1 MIEFGKTLRTARE
14 AKGLTTAQ
22 VAESTHMM
30 IQIVEGLEN
39 EDFSRIVAP
48 IYGRGFVK
56 LYCEAVGLD
65 PKDLIAE
72 FMEIYNGNRPA
83 AIRVREV
90 PPAAPQEN
98 IAPVATQP
106 TPTQQMTVPPAQPER
121 ATREEPRLTHSDE
134 SSLFSTPSAPTKSDF
149 AAAAPLLDFPPRD
162 EEPKKPIKRAFH
174 RPEMSMPELPPSLW
188 RMAVV
193 IGALLIV
200 LWLLFVGIRALY
212 RATMLPPPT
221 ETTSSETVQPT
232 RTESVAPTARN
243 EAKATAREGQ
253 KKTERT
259 PMAIPSLYID

>member
-83 AIRVREV
+83 TIRVREV

-98 IAPVATQP
+98 VAPVATQP

-121 ATREEPRLTHSDE
+121 ATREEPSLPHSGE
-134 SSLFSTPSAPTKSDF
+134 SSLFSTPSAPAKSDF
-149 AAAAPLLDFPPRD
+149 AAADPLLDFPSTD
-162 EEPKKPIKRAFH
+162 EEPKKPQFPDSETGKTVPASSAFV
-174 RPEMSMPELPPSLW
+174 PPT
-188 RMAVV
+188 A
-193 IGALLIV
+193 GLLIARQVV
-200 LWLLFVGIRALY
+200 LDLIASGE
-212 RATMLPPPT
+212 T
-221 ETTSSETVQPT
+221 ED
-232 RTESVAPTARN
+232 AR
-243 EAKATAREGQ
+243 Q
-253 KKTERT
+253 C
-259 PMAIPSLYID
+259 